1 MNYYFDEF
9 IAVMEEYNDM
19 HSTEKVEELYA
30 DEVDE
35 PD

>member
-9 IAVMEEYNDM
+9 IAVMDEYNAM
-19 HSTEKVEELYA
+19 HDTEKVKEVYA

-35 PD
+35 VD